1 MSARKAGGWTI
12 VLTSDRG
19 SFSEYSRSVPLGYF
33 ACMPAHVVPRLFM
46 DRLFTPPVETAPDG
60 EATVAPYAL
69 RKVEGALHAAGL
81 TSVACVPPE
90 HLPAVVGPS
99 TRILGVTAHDPYGFS
114 PVSTKLT
121 MLFGGGPAWNA
132 RFFTEFGA
140 LVQRLKERHPLTV
153 IAGGPGI
160 WQMSYRVPEWVD
172 TVFQGEAEVD
182 FPILCRTVLAG
193 ETPPPFVTGRSAKLE
208 EIPRILKRSRFG
220 EVQVTRGCPRGC
232 EFCSITPE
240 KYRTIPLEEIKAEI
254 AVNMAAGESMVD
266 LITDDILLYGASK
279 LRANHEAVVRLYTEV
294 AKMGATTINFD
305 HVSAPAVRESPQ
317 TVLAMGEIGEYDK
330 HPGQSPVVGMETG
343 SERIFHKYMPAK
355 SFPWKAADWWDVIL
369 SATTTMNQANIWPCY
384 TMTIGFPDETDADV
398 DRSIGLVQA
407 IIDQDLKAWIFPL
420 PVIPISTTRLKGN
433 PMPEL
438 ERLPD
443 RYWDLL
449 ALAWKRD
456 LALARVLTPT
466 VTARMTNPIA
476 RRLVTLLTNRMT
488 RRIEKVFEE
497 LQRTR
502 GRKSRDYES
511 VDLDNPVGIARS
523 VLYMARISVAG

>member
-1 MSARKAGGWTI
+1 
-12 VLTSDRG
+12 
-19 SFSEYSRSVPLGYF
+19 
-33 ACMPAHVVPRLFM
+33 
-46 DRLFTPPVETAPDG
+46 
-60 EATVAPYAL
+60 
-69 RKVEGALHAAGL
+69 
-81 TSVACVPPE
+81 
-90 HLPAVVGPS
+90 
-99 TRILGVTAHDPYGFS
+99 
-114 PVSTKLT
+114 
-121 MLFGGGPAWNA
+121 
-132 RFFTEFGA
+132 
-140 LVQRLKERHPLTV
+140 
-153 IAGGPGI
+153 
-160 WQMSYRVPEWVD
+160 
-172 TVFQGEAEVD
+172 
-182 FPILCRTVLAG
+182 
-193 ETPPPFVTGRSAKLE
+193 
-208 EIPRILKRSRFG
+208 
-220 EVQVTRGCPRGC
+220 
-232 EFCSITPE
+232 
-240 KYRTIPLEEIKAEI
+240 
-254 AVNMAAGESMVD
+254 
-266 LITDDILLYGASK
+266 
-279 LRANHEAVVRLYTEV
+279 
-294 AKMGATTINFD
+294 
-305 HVSAPAVRESPQ
+305 
-317 TVLAMGEIGEYDK
+317 
-330 HPGQSPVVGMETG
+330 
-343 SERIFHKYMPAK
+343 
-355 SFPWKAADWWDVIL
+355 
-369 SATTTMNQANIWPCY
+369 
-384 TMTIGFPDETDADV
+384 MTIGFPDETDADV